1 VYACARCWWMTTCE
15 RATRMTNK
23 KNTNNGIRTESYCQS
38 RDKISINDVHIFDD
52 KWWWFLP
59 QALAFHAIMRCSL
72 SFSLLATLWLNFHS
86 LSLSLFLCFIPSSSP
101 SLSFPRSFSL
111 STFPLSALHVDFSL
125 DSRQH
130 ALLFFIPRRNPR
142 LFPFIPVFSAHLD
155 TAHRLIMDLLTV
167 LQRFRRGSFYSC
179 DRYYY
184 VAATTSAKP
193 VSILALR

>member
-1 VYACARCWWMTTCE
+1 MVVIFTASSCVSCHYALLFVVLSSCYIVA
-15 RATRMTNK
+15 
-23 KNTNNGIRTESYCQS
+23 Q
-38 RDKISINDVHIFDD
+38 
-52 KWWWFLP
+52 LP
-59 QALAFHAIMRCSL
+59 F
-72 SFSLLATLWLNFHS
+72 S

>member
-1 VYACARCWWMTTCE
+1 MHARARCWWMTTCE
-15 RATRMTNK
+15 RATRMTSK

-38 RDKISINDVHIFDD
+38 RDKININAVHIFDD
-52 KWWWFLP
+52 KWRWFLP
-59 QALAFHAIMRCSL
+59 QAVAFDAIMRCSL
-72 SFSLLATLWLNFHS
+72 SFFLLATLWLNSHS
-86 LSLSLFLCFIPSSSP
+86 LSLSL
-101 SLSFPRSFSL
+101 SLSLLHFSSVSLSLSL

-167 LQRFRRGSFYSC
+167 LQQFRRGSFYSC

>member
-1 VYACARCWWMTTCE
+1 MFTFS
-15 RATRMTNK
+15 MI
-23 KNTNNGIRTESYCQS
+23 NGGDFYRKLLRFMPLCVALCRSLFLLHCGST
-38 RDKISINDVHIFDD
+38 SI
-52 KWWWFLP
+52 
-59 QALAFHAIMRCSL
+59 
-72 SFSLLATLWLNFHS
+72 